1 MRKLLKRR
9 SVKAGLPPGTVV
21 HIADVASETTSITV
35 TYYDE
40 QDVREETIS
49 PAREC
54 PPVTTDLAVTW
65 VHVAGLGQVEALER
79 IGECFDLHPLVVEDI
94 ANTDQRPKTEDF
106 GSYLYVVAKMTTHDE
121 ETHELL
127 AEQVS
132 VVLGP
137 NFVLSFQESQGDLF
151 GAVRERIRSGKGRI
165 RTMGPDYLAYAI
177 LDAVVDSYF
186 AAIERLG
193 DRVEAVE
200 EDLTD
205 DPTPPTLHEIHR
217 LKREMIYL
225 TKAIW
230 PLRDAISAL
239 QREETKLISPET
251 GVFLRDCY
259 DHTVHVI
266 DTVTAFRDMLSGML
280 DLYLSTVSN
289 KMNAIM
295 KVLTIIATLFI
306 PLTFIAGVYGM
317 NFECMPE
324 LKWHW
329 GYPAVLLVMAGLSIV
344 MLVYFR
350 RKDWI

>member
-1 MRKLLKRR
+1 MRRLIKRR

-21 HIADVASETTSITV
+21 HIADVAGETTNVTV
-35 TYYDE
+35 TCYDE
-40 QDVREETIS
+40 HDVREETI
-49 PAREC
+49 AVDREC
-54 PPVTTDLAVTW
+54 PAIAADRGVTW
-65 VHVAGLGQVEALER
+65 VHVAGLGRVDALEQL
-79 IGECFDLHPLVVEDI
+79 GECFKLHPLVIEDI

-106 GSYLYVVAKMTTHDE
+106 GSYVYVVAKMTSYDRQS
-121 ETHELL
+121 HELL
-127 AEQVS
+127 AEQISLVI
-132 VVLGP
+132 GP
-137 NFVLSFQESQGDLF
+137 NFVLSFQESQDDLF

-165 RTMGPDYLAYAI
+165 RTMGADYLAYAI
-177 LDAVVDSYF
+177 LDAVVDGYF

-205 DPTPPTLHEIHR
+205 EPTPRTLHEIHR

-239 QREETKLISPET
+239 QREETKLISPGT

-306 PLTFIAGVYGM
+306 PLTFIAGIYGM
-317 NFECMPE
+317 NFKFMPE
-324 LKWHW
+324 LKWPW
-329 GYPAVLLVMAGLSIV
+329 GYPAVLVVMAGLSLA
-344 MLVYFR
+344 MLIYFK